1 MTQGRVPGRE
11 RLTPLLLSVD
21 SSLKFD
27 RKILEELSKRAES
40 SQERLGF
47 LPLERTGVNMQGRD
61 QDNGELTLSD
71 VLSESI
77 IGDFDEAAL
86 DNIEKNTPTL
96 SDAARLAQKRRRA
109 EDLLERRRLREELGD
124 DDFSFD

>member
-1 MTQGRVPGRE
+1 
-11 RLTPLLLSVD
+11 
-21 SSLKFD
+21 
-27 RKILEELSKRAES
+27 
-40 SQERLGF
+40 
-47 LPLERTGVNMQGRD
+47 MQRRD

-86 DNIEKNTPTL
+86 DKIEKNTPTL

>member
-1 MTQGRVPGRE
+1 MHGRE
-11 RLTPLLLSVD
+11 RLTALRTWLSQLFKKYLKALVD
-21 SSLKFD
+21 LY
-27 RKILEELSKRAES
+27 KREDS
-40 SQERLGF
+40 PKSGLVFYLWIQL
-47 LPLERTGVNMQGRD
+47 GVNMQGRD
-61 QDNGELTLSD
+61 QDNGELKLSD
-71 VLSESI
+71 DLSESI

-86 DNIEKNTPTL
+86 DDIEKNTPTL

>member
-1 MTQGRVPGRE
+1 VRGRE
-11 RLTPLLLSVD
+11 RLTSLRTLLSQLFRKYLKALVD
-21 SSLKFD
+21 LY
-27 RKILEELSKRAES
+27 KREDSPES
-40 SQERLGF
+40 GLVFYLWIQL
-47 LPLERTGVNMQGRD
+47 GVNMQGRD

-71 VLSESI
+71 DLSESI

-86 DNIEKNTPTL
+86 DDIEKNTPTL

>member
-1 MTQGRVPGRE
+1 MRGRA
-11 RLTPLLLSVD
+11 RLTSLRTLLSQLFRKYLKALVD
-21 SSLKFD
+21 LY
-27 RKILEELSKRAES
+27 KREDSPES
-40 SQERLGF
+40 GLVFYLWIQL
-47 LPLERTGVNMQGRD
+47 GVNMQGRD

-71 VLSESI
+71 DLSESI

-86 DNIEKNTPTL
+86 DDIEKNTPTL

-124 DDFSFD
+124 DDFNFD

>member
-1 MTQGRVPGRE
+1 MRGRE
-11 RLTPLLLSVD
+11 RLTSLRTLLSQLFRKYLKALVD
-21 SSLKFD
+21 LY
-27 RKILEELSKRAES
+27 KREDSPES
-40 SQERLGF
+40 GLVFYLWIQL
-47 LPLERTGVNMQGRD
+47 GVNMQGRD

-71 VLSESI
+71 DLSESI

-86 DNIEKNTPTL
+86 DDIEKNTPTL

-124 DDFSFD
+124 DDFNFD

>member
-1 MTQGRVPGRE
+1 MRGRE
-11 RLTPLLLSVD
+11 RLTSLRTLLSQLFRKYLKALVD
-21 SSLKFD
+21 LY
-27 RKILEELSKRAES
+27 KREDSPES
-40 SQERLGF
+40 GLVFYLWIQL
-47 LPLERTGVNMQGRD
+47 GVNMQGRD

-71 VLSESI
+71 DLSESI

-86 DNIEKNTPTL
+86 DDIEKNTPTL
-96 SDAARLAQKRRRA
+96 SDAARLAHKRRRA

>member
-1 MTQGRVPGRE
+1 MQGRE
-11 RLTPLLLSVD
+11 RLTSLRTLLSQLFKKYLKALVD
-21 SSLKFD
+21 LY
-27 RKILEELSKRAES
+27 KREDSPES
-40 SQERLGF
+40 GLVFYLWIQL
-47 LPLERTGVNMQGRD
+47 GVNMQGRD

-71 VLSESI
+71 DLSESI

-86 DNIEKNTPTL
+86 DDIEKNTPTL

-124 DDFSFD
+124 DDFNFD

>member
-1 MTQGRVPGRE
+1 MRGRE
-11 RLTPLLLSVD
+11 RLTSLRILLSQLFRKYLKALVD
-21 SSLKFD
+21 LY
-27 RKILEELSKRAES
+27 KREDSPES
-40 SQERLGF
+40 GLVFYLWIQL
-47 LPLERTGVNMQGRD
+47 GVNMQGRD

-71 VLSESI
+71 DLSESI

-86 DNIEKNTPTL
+86 DDIEKNTPTL

>member
-1 MTQGRVPGRE
+1 MRGRE
-11 RLTPLLLSVD
+11 LLTSLRTLLSQLFRKYLKALVD
-21 SSLKFD
+21 LY
-27 RKILEELSKRAES
+27 KREDSPES
-40 SQERLGF
+40 GLVFYLWIQL
-47 LPLERTGVNMQGRD
+47 GVNMQGRD

-71 VLSESI
+71 DLSESI

-86 DNIEKNTPTL
+86 DDIEKNTPTL